1 MTTLSDTRLE
11 FYFSPGS
18 RYSYLAL
25 SQVPKL
31 EDTYDVLFEWI
42 PVTGSTVRNLRGAD
56 PFQGPPLS
64 GQYDWNYRQSDA
76 EAWADYYGIPF
87 VEPRDHVFDADL
99 LGRGAIA
106 ANTFGRL
113 RDVSWAIAREVYEHA
128 SWPLDEEVVIA
139 AAESVGLDRAKFAE
153 LLGCEETCTT
163 MATNC
168 QRAVERGA
176 FGTPTFFVNERIVWG
191 NDRIPL
197 LRHALDKL
205 RRGKPDGS
213 Q

>member
-1 MTTLSDTRLE
+1 MNADANTLSGAQLE

-25 SQVPKL
+25 SQIPRL
-31 EDTYDVLFEWI
+31 EASFDVRFEWI
-42 PVTGSTVRNLRGAD
+42 PVTGTTVRNLRGAD

-64 GQYDWNYRQSDA
+64 GQYDWSYRQADA

-87 VEPRDHVFDADL
+87 VEPAEHLFDADL

-113 RDVSWAIAREVYEHA
+113 REVAWALAREVYEHA
-128 SWPLDEEVVIA
+128 SWPLDEELVLA
-139 AAESVGLDRAKFAE
+139 TAQSLGLDRDTFAGR
-153 LLGCEETCTT
+153 LCSQETLAT
-163 MATNC
+163 MAANC
-168 QRAVERGA
+168 QRAVDRGA
-176 FGTPTFFVNERIVWG
+176 FGTPTFFVNERLFWG

-197 LRHALDKL
+197 LRRALDKL
-205 RRGKPDGS
+205 KCS
-213 Q
+213 